1 MAYQHT
7 FIDKVDKK
15 VLEIKDCQNLNAFL
29 ASLSLTSRSSQCN
42 QSCVKVSE

>member
-29 ASLSLTSRSSQCN
+29 GIIVFDLKELS
-42 QSCVKVSE
+42 V